1 MGDIVVNCVDVTVGL
16 RVGLNDI
23 MGDVVGVVE
32 FATILLSGVV
42 GYVVGAVVG
51 FNVVGNGVTIS
62 MLGLI
67 DGDSEGAPLLALLGL
82 SDGLPLGLPDGYR
95 EGAWV
100 IGCDVIGLLEGLVVL
115 SRVGDRVG
123 SNTTSTQ
130 VSVLSSHRQSSLH
143 HVSPFPIGHSLQV
156 DAVWP
161 PQDTAVSMLLL
172 PLSEL
177 TTSFF
182 SSTGRSTCA

>member
-1 MGDIVVNCVDVTVGL
+1 MVNRVGVTVGL
-16 RVGLNDI
+16 HVGLDDI

-32 FATILLSGVV
+32 FVTILFSGVV
-42 GYVVGAVVG
+42 GDVVGAVVG
-51 FNVVGNGVTIS
+51 FNVVGNGVAIS
-62 MLGLI
+62 VMLGLI
-67 DGDSEGAPLLALLGL
+67 DGESEGATLPASLGM

-100 IGCDVIGLLEGLVVL
+100 FGCDVIGLLEGLVVL
-115 SRVGDRVG
+115 SRVGDTVG
-123 SNTTSTQ
+123 SNNISTQ

-156 DAVWP
+156 DAVWS
-161 PQDTAVSMLLL
+161 PQDTAVSVLLL
-172 PLSEL
+172 TLSEL
-177 TTSFF
+177 TMSFF

>member
-1 MGDIVVNCVDVTVGL
+1 MVNCVGVTVGL
-16 RVGLNDI
+16 HVGLDDI

-32 FATILLSGVV
+32 FATILFSGVV
-42 GYVVGAVVG
+42 GDVVGAVVG
-51 FNVVGNGVTIS
+51 FNVVGNGVAIL
-62 MLGLI
+62 LGRI
-67 DGDSEGAPLLALLGL
+67 DGDSEGSPLLAILGL

-115 SRVGDRVG
+115 SRVGDTVG
-123 SNTTSTQ
+123 SNNMSTQ
-130 VSVLSSHRQSSLH
+130 VSVLSSHRQSPLH
-143 HVSPFPIGHSLQV
+143 HVSPFPIGHSLHV

-161 PQDTAVSMLLL
+161 PQDTAVSVLLL
-172 PLSEL
+172 TLSEL
-177 TTSFF
+177 TISFF